1 MRRFPRA
8 VAACS
13 ISAVSV
19 LAALFALGCSK
30 AKEEPPSGGEA
41 APAAEQVPARPSGEI
56 KSCDGVR
63 FDTAVKAC
71 VQDPKRRNHLV
82 WLCSAEK
89 IPPAERQCLEG
100 DRIRPVC
107 GGVPFDPRRDLCS
120 VRAGRGRALVPRDS
134 AFSEL
139 VDSRDGKSYRIV
151 RIGRR
156 WWMAQNLDYAD
167 TAMTPNLSGASW
179 CYDDE
184 PSSCRKRGRLYTW
197 TAAMDL
203 PPEFLERGAGDAV
216 SSPHR
221 GVCPEGWHVPTNG
234 EWNDLHAH
242 VSSAWP
248 WNRSQ
253 QLLKSF
259 DWGGIDLFG
268 FGARPTG
275 YRYAAGDFLNA
286 DSTAA
291 WWTASESTIGTD
303 AYYRRFSAETEENE
317 PAYYGYFKSYGRA
330 LRCAKD
336 PEG

>member
-1 MRRFPRA
+1 MAGTRKWTTW
-8 VAACS
+8 CGG
-13 ISAVSV
+13 
-19 LAALFALGCSK
+19 AALLLLALSCSEPGEGSLSGFDG
-30 AKEEPPSGGEA
+30 AKGEV
-41 APAAEQVPARPSGEI
+41 ECARCGSLT
-56 KSCDGVR
+56 
-63 FDTAVKAC
+63 DT
-71 VQDPKRRNHLV
+71 
-82 WLCSAEK
+82 
-89 IPPAERQCLEG
+89 
-100 DRIRPVC
+100 
-107 GGVPFDPRRDLCS
+107 
-120 VRAGRGRALVPRDS
+120 
-134 AFSEL
+134 
-139 VDSRDGKSYRIV
+139 RDGNVYRTAEIGGRTWLAENLRFETDSSACYEGKKSNC
-151 RIGRR
+151 
-156 WWMAQNLDYAD
+156 AAF
-167 TAMTPNLSGASW
+167 
-179 CYDDE
+179 
-184 PSSCRKRGRLYTW
+184 GRLYSW
-197 TAAMDL
+197 ADAMGLSAKHNNL
-203 PPEFLERGAGDAV
+203 PLADGI
-216 SSPHR
+216 SNPHR

-242 VSSAWP
+242 VSLAWP